1 MPNLFL
7 QTDVVFRT
15 SDPNGS
21 FASTK
26 IITGPATTVWVWR
39 TIKFPSSGCAL
50 SAMKVATGP
59 LIPGGTTHWSIG
71 REMVTFKVPGP
82 VSI

>member
-1 MPNLFL
+1 MQPFPS
-7 QTDVVFRT
+7 DGRGIPDERPKRVFRVDEDNHWACDDRLGLADDQV
-15 SDPNGS
+15 SVQWLRIVRDEG
-21 FASTK
+21 
-26 IITGPATTVWVWR
+26 
-39 TIKFPSSGCAL
+39 
-50 SAMKVATGP
+50 ATGP